1 MYGETTPGV
10 SAGSKSVGA
19 REKWR
24 DRVICPSGAAKARAG
39 AANTSA
45 SATTMMRVRRLIWTS
60 APVILT
66 DRGRL
71 SMDRRSGARAPDRLS
86 TVVYIAAAARAA
98 HRSGDVSALWF
109 LRLSPSVG
117 EDRGAQRRPDVDNRN
132 SRTPTLRGTGH
143 GADRWGEARV

>member
-24 DRVICPSGAAKARAG
+24 ARVICPSGAAKARAG

-45 SATTMMRVRRLIWTS
+45 SATTMMVVRRLIWTS

-71 SMDRRSGARAPDRLS
+71 SMDRRSGARAPDRLDGS
-86 TVVYIAAAARAA
+86 LHRRRGSGGASIRRRQDHYCSCASHLAWVKIAA
-98 HRSGDVSALWF
+98 HRD
-109 LRLSPSVG
+109 
-117 EDRGAQRRPDVDNRN
+117 
-132 SRTPTLRGTGH
+132 
-143 GADRWGEARV
+143 